1 MVFLRSKIVKNESY
15 SYLVKSKWNSKK
27 KTSEQQT
34 IKYLGKTSDVTLE
47 NIPDEYRNDPSVLS
61 FLSSNRQLDTK
72 KREKYLT
79 KTRQNMRKFLLAG
92 DLKNTMSIYTDFTKQ
107 TSVASFYDNI
117 LRPAMYQ
124 IGELWDAKKLDVGD
138 EHIASNTAMHLIEK
152 IGTKPKAKSKGKTI
166 LICTPDGEYHA
177 IPCFM
182 METYLSLNGYDV
194 INLAPSAPSKS
205 IISHISEKKPDLIL
219 ISVTLKD
226 HLRSCDILIKNL
238 QKFKIPIV
246 IGGQAL
252 QDGNSFHDVTVMDT
266 SSLSELYRTIQGMIK
281 KKDS

>member
-1 MVFLRSKIVKNESY
+1 MVFLRSKIVKKESY
-15 SYLVKSKWNSKK
+15 SYLVKSKWDSKR

-47 NIPDEYRNDPSVLS
+47 DIPDEYRNDSSILS
-61 FLSSNRQLDTK
+61 FFSSNKQLDIK
-72 KREKYLT
+72 KREKYLM

-92 DLKNTMSIYTDFTKQ
+92 DLKNAMSIYTDFARQ
-107 TSVASFYDNI
+107 SSVANFYDMI
-117 LRPAMYQ
+117 LRPTMYK
-124 IGELWDAKKLDVGD
+124 IGELWDTKKLDVGD
-138 EHIASNTAMHLIEK
+138 EHIASNTAMHLIEN
-152 IGTKPKAKSKGKTI
+152 IGTKPKTKSKGKTI

-182 METYLSLNGYDV
+182 METYLSLNGYNV

-205 IISHISEKKPDLIL
+205 IMNHILEKKPDLIL

-226 HLRSCDILIKNL
+226 HIKSCERLIRNL
-238 QKFKIPIV
+238 KKFKVPIV

-252 QDGNSFHDVTVMDT
+252 QDGNPFGDVMVIDT
-266 SSLSELYRTIQGMIK
+266 PSLSELSRTIKGII
-281 KKDS
+281 

>member
-15 SYLVKSKWNSKK
+15 SYLVKSKWDSKR

-47 NIPDEYRNDPSVLS
+47 DIPDEYRNDSSILS
-61 FLSSNRQLDTK
+61 FLSSSKQFDTK
-72 KREKYLT
+72 KREKYLV

-107 TSVASFYDNI
+107 SSVVNFYDII

-138 EHIASNTAMHLIEK
+138 EHIASNTAMRLIEK
-152 IGTKPKAKSKGKTI
+152 IGTKPGIKNKGKTI

-177 IPCFM
+177 IPCYM
-182 METYLSLNGYDV
+182 METYLSLNGYNV
-194 INLAPSAPSKS
+194 INLAPSAPSNS
-205 IISHISEKKPDLIL
+205 IMNHILDKKPDLIL

-226 HLRSCDILIKNL
+226 HIKSCERLVNNIK
-238 QKFKIPIV
+238 KFKVPIV

-252 QDGNSFHDVTVMDT
+252 QDGNLFHDVMVMDT
-266 SSLSELYRTIQGMIK
+266 PSLSELSKTIKGMI
-281 KKDS
+281 

>member
-15 SYLVKSKWNSKK
+15 SYLVKSKWDSKK
-27 KTSEQQT
+27 KTSQQET
-34 IKYLGKTSDVTLE
+34 LKYLGKTSDITLE
-47 NIPDEYRNDPSVLS
+47 DIPDEYRNDQNILS
-61 FLSSNRQLDTK
+61 FLSSNKQIDTK
-72 KREKYLT
+72 KREKYLK

-92 DLKNTMSIYTDFTKQ
+92 DLKNTISIYTDFSKQLSVTK
-107 TSVASFYDNI
+107 FYDDV

-124 IGELWDAKKLDVGD
+124 IGELWDADKLDVGD

-182 METYLSLNGYDV
+182 METYFSLNGYDV
-194 INLAPSAPSKS
+194 INLAPSAPSDS
-205 IISHISEKKPDLIL
+205 IINHITEKKPDLIL

-226 HLRSCDILIKNL
+226 HIKSCDRLIKNL
-238 QKFKIPIV
+238 KKFKVPIV

-252 QDGNSFHDVTVMDT
+252 QDGNPFHDVTVMDT
-266 SSLSELYRTIQGMIK
+266 PSLSELSKMIK
-281 KKDS
+281 EEIR

>member
-27 KTSEQQT
+27 KTSQQET
-34 IKYLGKTSDVTLE
+34 LKYLGKTSDITLE
-47 NIPDEYRNDPSVLS
+47 DIPDEYRNDQNILS
-61 FLSSNRQLDTK
+61 FLSSNKQIDTK
-72 KREKYLT
+72 KREKYLK

-92 DLKNTMSIYTDFTKQ
+92 DLKSTMSIYTDFSKQLSVTK
-107 TSVASFYDNI
+107 FYDDV

-124 IGELWDAKKLDVGD
+124 IGELWDADKLDVGD

-182 METYLSLNGYDV
+182 METYFSLNGYDV
-194 INLAPSAPSKS
+194 INLAPSDPS
-205 IISHISEKKPDLIL
+205 D
-219 ISVTLKD
+219 
-226 HLRSCDILIKNL
+226 
-238 QKFKIPIV
+238 
-246 IGGQAL
+246 
-252 QDGNSFHDVTVMDT
+252 
-266 SSLSELYRTIQGMIK
+266 
-281 KKDS
+281 

>member
-15 SYLVKSKWNSKK
+15 SYLVKSKWDSKK
-27 KTSEQQT
+27 KTSQQET
-34 IKYLGKTSDVTLE
+34 IKYLGKTSDITLE
-47 NIPDEYRNDPSVLS
+47 DIPDEYRNDQNILS
-61 FLSSNRQLDTK
+61 FLSSNKQIDTK
-72 KREKYLT
+72 KREKYLK

-92 DLKNTMSIYTDFTKQ
+92 DLKNTISIYTDFSKQLSVTK
-107 TSVASFYDNI
+107 FYDDV

-124 IGELWDAKKLDVGD
+124 IGELWDADKLDVGD

-182 METYLSLNGYDV
+182 METYFSLNGYEV
-194 INLAPSAPSKS
+194 INLAPSAPSDS
-205 IISHISEKKPDLIL
+205 IINHITEKKPDLIL

-226 HLRSCDILIKNL
+226 HLKSCNRLIKNL

-252 QDGNSFHDVTVMDT
+252 QNENSFHDVTVMAT
-266 SSLSELYRTIQGMIK
+266 PSLFELSKTIKGMIK
-281 KKDS
+281 KKDT

>member
-15 SYLVKSKWNSKK
+15 SYLVKSKWDSKR

-47 NIPDEYRNDPSVLS
+47 DIPDEYRNDSSILS
-61 FLSSNRQLDTK
+61 FLSSNKQLGVK
-72 KREKYLT
+72 EREKYLI

-92 DLKNTMSIYTDFTKQ
+92 DLKNAMSIYTDFTRRA
-107 TSVASFYDNI
+107 SVADFYDKI
-117 LRPAMYQ
+117 LRPTMYQ

-138 EHIASNTAMHLIEK
+138 EHIASNTAMHLIEN
-152 IGTKPKAKSKGKTI
+152 IGTKPKTKSKGKTI

-205 IISHISEKKPDLIL
+205 IMNHISDKKPDLIL
-219 ISVTLKD
+219 ISVTLKE
-226 HLRSCDILIKNL
+226 HINSCDRLIKNL
-238 QKFKIPIV
+238 KKFKVPIIV
-246 IGGQAL
+246 GGQAL
-252 QDGNSFHDVTVMDT
+252 QDENPFHDVMVIDT
-266 SSLSELYRTIQGMIK
+266 QSLSKLSKTIKGMI
-281 KKDS
+281 

>member
-1 MVFLRSKIVKNESY
+1 MVFLRSKVVKNESY

-27 KTSEQQT
+27 KTSEQET

-47 NIPDEYRNDPSVLS
+47 DIPDEYRNEQNILS
-61 FLSSNRQLDTK
+61 FLSSNKQIDIK

-92 DLKNTMSIYTDFTKQ
+92 DLKNTISIYTDFSKQLSVTK
-107 TSVASFYDNI
+107 FYDDI

-124 IGELWDAKKLDVGD
+124 IGELWDGDKLDVGD

-152 IGTKPKAKSKGKTI
+152 IGTKPKSKSKGKTI

-182 METYLSLNGYDV
+182 METYFSLNGYEV
-194 INLAPSAPSKS
+194 INLAPSAPSDS
-205 IISHISEKKPDLIL
+205 IINHITEKKPDLIL

-226 HLRSCDILIKNL
+226 HLKSCDKLIKNL

-246 IGGQAL
+246 VGGQAL
-252 QDGNSFHDVTVMDT
+252 QDVNSFHDVTVMST
-266 SSLSELYRTIQGMIK
+266 PSLFELSKTIK
-281 KKDS
+281 KMV

>member
-1 MVFLRSKIVKNESY
+1 MVFLRSKTVKNESY

-27 KTSEQQT
+27 KTSQQET

-47 NIPDEYRNDPSVLS
+47 DIPDKYRNDPSIIS
-61 FLSSNRQLDTK
+61 FLLSNKQLDTK
-72 KREKYLT
+72 KREKYLV
-79 KTRQNMRKFLLAG
+79 KTRQNMRKFLLAA
-92 DLKNTMSIYTDFTKQ
+92 DLKNALSIYTDFTKQ
-107 TSVASFYDNI
+107 SSVVNFYDSI

-152 IGTKPKAKSKGKTI
+152 IGTKPKTKSKGKTI

-182 METYLSLNGYDV
+182 METYLSLNGYDI
-194 INLAPSAPSKS
+194 INLAPSAPSNS

-226 HLRSCDILIKNL
+226 HIKSCDRLIGNL
-238 QKFKIPIV
+238 KKFKVPIV

-252 QDGNSFHDVTVMDT
+252 QDGNPFHDVTVMNT
-266 SSLSELYRTIQGMIK
+266 PSLSELSKMIK
-281 KKDS
+281 EEIR

>member
-15 SYLVKSKWNSKK
+15 SYLVKSKWDSKK
-27 KTSEQQT
+27 KTSQQET
-34 IKYLGKTSDVTLE
+34 LKYLGKTSDITLE
-47 NIPDEYRNDPSVLS
+47 DIPDEYRNDQNILS
-61 FLSSNRQLDTK
+61 FLSSNKQIDTK
-72 KREKYLT
+72 KREKYLK

-92 DLKNTMSIYTDFTKQ
+92 DLKNTISIYTDFSKQLSVTK
-107 TSVASFYDNI
+107 FYDDV

-124 IGELWDAKKLDVGD
+124 IGELWDADKLDVGD
-138 EHIASNTAMHLIEK
+138 EHIASNTAMHLIEN

-182 METYLSLNGYDV
+182 METYFSLNGYNV
-194 INLAPSAPSKS
+194 INLAPSAPSDS
-205 IISHISEKKPDLIL
+205 IISHISDKKPDLIL

-226 HLRSCDILIKNL
+226 HIKSCDRLIKNL
-238 QKFKIPIV
+238 KKFKVPIV

-252 QDGNSFHDVTVMDT
+252 QDGNPFHDVTVMNT
-266 SSLSELYRTIQGMIK
+266 PSLSELSKMIK
-281 KKDS
+281 EEIR

>member
-15 SYLVKSKWNSKK
+15 SYLVKSKWDSKK

-34 IKYLGKTSDVTLE
+34 IKYLGKSSDVTLE
-47 NIPDEYRNDPSVLS
+47 DIPDEYRNDPTIIS
-61 FLSSNRQLDTK
+61 FLSSNNQLDIK
-72 KREKYLT
+72 KREKYLV

-92 DLKNTMSIYTDFTKQ
+92 DLKNVMSIYNDFAKQ
-107 TSVASFYDNI
+107 SSVTSFYDNI

-138 EHIASNTAMHLIEK
+138 EHIASNTAMHLIEN

-182 METYLSLNGYDV
+182 METYFSLNGYDV
-194 INLAPSAPSKS
+194 INLAPSAPSNS
-205 IISHISEKKPDLIL
+205 IIAKIKETNPDLIL
-219 ISVTLKD
+219 ISITLKE
-226 HLRSCDILIKNL
+226 HLRSCERLVKNL
-238 QKFKIPIV
+238 KKFKIPIIV
-246 IGGQAL
+246 GGQAL
-252 QDGNSFHDVTVMDT
+252 ENENRFDNVRSLDDGGMSK
-266 SSLSELYRTIQGMIK
+266 LSKMIK
-281 KKDS
+281 EEIR